1 MAYFNTKKL
10 GKGRRN
16 KTMKIG
22 TLGRGFSKPGGKRS
36 AKYHKGKAY

>member
-1 MAYFNTKKL
+1 MAYFNTKRL

-22 TLGRGFSKPGGKRS
+22 MLGRGYSKARAKRN
-36 AKYHKGKAY
+36 AKHHKGKAY